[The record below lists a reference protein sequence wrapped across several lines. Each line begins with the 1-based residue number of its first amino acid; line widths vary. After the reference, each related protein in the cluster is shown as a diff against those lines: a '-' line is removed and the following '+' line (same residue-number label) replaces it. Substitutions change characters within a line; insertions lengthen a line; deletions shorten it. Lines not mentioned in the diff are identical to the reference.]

1 MYDKWSAELDFPVP
15 SFAEF
20 WRTGRLELPTR
31 TGLTWLADFRADP
44 AAHPL
49 GTPSGR
55 IEIFSDTVDAFALPD
70 CAGHP
75 TWYEPSEW
83 LGGPRAARYPL
94 HLIANQPRTRLHS
107 QLDHGG
113 ASMASKIRGREPIR
127 IHPDDAAARELT
139 DGDIVRVFNDRGAC
153 LAGVVI
159 DDGLR
164 PRWCNCPPVRGSI
177 PPIRATGLDV
187 CARQSQCAEQRFRHV
202 VTGPRQHR
210 PACLG
215 PDREVH
221 WRTAAGARP
230 RATAAGLAPDVDLLG
245 AKRRNGPND
254 ST

>member
-1 MYDKWSAELDFPVP
+1 
-15 SFAEF
+15 
-20 WRTGRLELPTR
+20 
-31 TGLTWLADFRADP
+31 
-44 AAHPL
+44 
-49 GTPSGR
+49 
-55 IEIFSDTVDAFALPD
+55 
-70 CAGHP
+70 
-75 TWYEPSEW
+75 
-83 LGGPRAARYPL
+83 
-94 HLIANQPRTRLHS
+94 
-107 QLDHGG
+107 
-113 ASMASKIRGREPIR
+113 MASKIRGREPIR

-164 PRWCNCPPVRGSI
+164 PKVVQLS
-177 PPIRATGLDV
+177 TGAWFDPADPRDPDSM